1 MWDLIINP
9 FVTLLTW
16 MYSIFNNDIV
26 LAIVVFTILIRVV
39 TYPLLAKQQQSAEKM
54 QELQPRI
61 RKIQEKY
68 KDDREKLAQAQMEIY
83 REAGVNPFGGC
94 LPLLIQLPIMLAL
107 YQAIYFA
114 LANTPYQ
121 LVDLAQRL
129 LIPGLEG
136 LIPLNNVWFGMD
148 LTQPPTPP
156 VNPVYA
162 LVLPLLVMATTY
174 VQSKLAMPKPSTP
187 ADGAPQNDA
196 ASQAEAVS
204 RSMTTIMPIM
214 LGMFALSFSVGLS
227 VYFIVGN
234 VIGIFQYSPWG
245 KQLLARLFGG
255 SKAKNNALPNDD
267 EDEEPKRVVTAVRA
281 SGNTSATSAALPGSG
296 VERKTKK
303 KKTRR

>member
-54 QELQPRI
+54 QELQPRLK
-61 RKIQEKY
+61 KIQEKY
-68 KDDREKLAQAQMEIY
+68 KDDREKLAQAQMELY

-174 VQSKLAMPKPSTP
+174 VQSKLALPKSTTP
-187 ADGAPQNDA
+187 KDGSATNDA

-234 VIGIFQYSPWG
+234 LIGIFQYSPWG
-245 KQLLARLFGG
+245 KQLLARMFSSG
-255 SKAKNNALPNDD
+255 KAKNSATAD
-267 EDEEPKRVVTAVRA
+267 EDDEEPKRAVSA
-281 SGNTSATSAALPGSG
+281 VSAGSSGNTALPGSG
-296 VERKTKK
+296 TEKKTKK